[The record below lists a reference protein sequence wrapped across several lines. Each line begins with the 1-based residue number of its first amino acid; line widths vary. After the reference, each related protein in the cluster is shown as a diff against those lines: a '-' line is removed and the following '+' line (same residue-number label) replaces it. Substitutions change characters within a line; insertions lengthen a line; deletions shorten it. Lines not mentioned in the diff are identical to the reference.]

1 MNNKPKISKYQ
12 VTVGTEIKGFRRHA
26 QMKKFVRTLNPA
38 TTIFK
43 TEYWS
48 GRTGITGGYLP
59 SWEWSTEGQLQY
71 QANRAAHLARKA
83 EAKAPLTAEQIVEKR
98 IEKQIAKE
106 IVAQKVAIESD
117 TIRQARMVNKAFKKA
132 KV

>member
-1 MNNKPKISKYQ
+1 MNKSKILKYQ
-12 VTVGTEIKGFRRHA
+12 VTIGTEIKGFRRHA

-38 TTIFK
+38 TTTFK

-48 GRTGITGGYLP
+48 GRTGVTGGYLP

-71 QANRAAHLARKA
+71 QTNRAAHLARKA
-83 EAKAPLTAEQIVEKR
+83 EHTASQTAAKEKAKA
-98 IEKQIAKE
+98 
-106 IVAQKVAIESD
+106 
-117 TIRQARMVNKAFKKA
+117 KA